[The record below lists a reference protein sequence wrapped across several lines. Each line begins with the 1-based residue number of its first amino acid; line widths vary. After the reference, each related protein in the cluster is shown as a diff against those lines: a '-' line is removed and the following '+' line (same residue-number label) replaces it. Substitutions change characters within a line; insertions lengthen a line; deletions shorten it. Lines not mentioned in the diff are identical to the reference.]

1 MCQLLILSLGM
12 WDEEDNIAIGS
23 DITCVIYTDIQRT
36 RFENKNETGMD
47 SETVSELSS
56 DAREDVE
63 VAESDVV
70 DFINDYKND

>member
-1 MCQLLILSLGM
+1 M
-12 WDEEDNIAIGS
+12 WEEEDNIAIGS
-23 DITCVIYTDIQRT
+23 DITGVIYTDIKRT
-36 RFENKNETGMD
+36 RFENKKVGSSETGMD

-70 DFINDYKND
+70 DFINDYEND